1 MSTGVRRGSEP
12 AHENTRGASSALT
25 EAVLA
30 LIRAR
35 TPLPAILH
43 TLCCEI
49 EKQHP
54 SLLCSI
60 LLLDADGVTLHN
72 GAAPS
77 LPTAYTAVATD
88 FKIGPNVGSC
98 GTAAFR
104 KEQVIVSD
112 IATDPLWAD
121 YRDIALSN
129 GLQACW
135 STPIPSQDGTVLGTF
150 AIYYREPCIPDA
162 QDLEVIAHATHLAG
176 IAIEHERTNLQLR
189 DAEYRYRTLVERLP
203 AITYIAE
210 LGADG
215 PWHYVSP
222 QIESILG
229 YSPKEWL
236 ADPMS
241 WMNHVHAED
250 RPIAMAAEQRFQETH
265 HLFRAEYRMIA
276 RDGRVLWFRDEA
288 VMLRETKEH
297 RLLMQGVLYD
307 ITEHRRL
314 EEQLRHSQKME
325 AVGQL
330 AGGVAHDFNN
340 LLMLIQAHNEHL
352 CAHLVPGDPAHKD
365 ALEIERAVIR
375 ATSLTRQLLAFG
387 RKQILHARVLDLNKV
402 LTDVVKMLDRLI
414 PNNIELKTLRATS
427 LGLVKADSSQIE
439 QIVLNLAVNARDAMP
454 EGGSLILETRNI
466 DADEAYVRLRETV
479 PLGKYVMLTVTDTGT
494 GMDRATQDRI
504 FEPFFTTK
512 EPGKGTGLG
521 LATVYGVLQQM
532 GGAIWVNSKP
542 GKGTSFEIYL
552 PEAEETAPSEVS
564 VPESAA
570 PTLANAPNGTETIL
584 LVEDQDGIR
593 DMVLEFLERKGYT
606 VLQAMNGKEALA
618 LAAAHECAIDLLITD
633 VVMPKIGGREL
644 ARQLAESRPHMKILF
659 MSGFPEHMT
668 LSGELVDENA
678 AVLQKPFLLD
688 TLARKVRD
696 VIDNSSS
703 PEKTN

>member
-35 TPLPAILH
+35 TPLPTILNV
-43 TLCCEI
+43 LCSEI
-49 EKQHP
+49 EKQYP

-60 LLLDADGVTLHN
+60 LLLDVDGVTLRN

-77 LPTAYTAVATD
+77 LPPAYSALIDGV
-88 FKIGPNVGSC
+88 KIGPTVGSC
-98 GTAAFR
+98 GTAAYR
-104 KEQVIVSD
+104 KEQVIVAD

-121 YRDIALSN
+121 YRHLALAH
-129 GLQACW
+129 GLHACW
-135 STPIPSQDGTVLGTF
+135 STPISSQDGTVLGTF

-229 YSPKEWL
+229 YSPQEWL
-236 ADPMS
+236 ADPLS
-241 WMNHVHAED
+241 WISHVHAED
-250 RPIAMAAEQRFQETH
+250 QPIAMAAEKRFQETH

-276 RDGRVLWFRDEA
+276 RDGRILWFRDEA

-307 ITEHRRL
+307 ISEHKRL

-352 CAHLVPGDPAHKD
+352 CGHLVPGDPAHKD
-365 ALEIERAVIR
+365 ALEIERAVAR
-375 ATSLTRQLLAFG
+375 AASLTRQLLAFG
-387 RKQILHARVLDLNKV
+387 RKQILHATVLDLNKV
-402 LTDVVKMLDRLI
+402 LADVVKMLDRLI
-414 PNNIELKTLRATS
+414 PNKIELRTLPAPS
-427 LGLVKADSSQIE
+427 LGLVKADAGQIE

-454 EGGSLILETRNI
+454 QGGCLTLETRNV
-466 DADEAYVRLRETV
+466 DADEAYVRIRDTV
-479 PLGKYVMLTVTDTGT
+479 PVGQYVMLTVTDTGT
-494 GMDRATQDRI
+494 GMERATQDRI

-532 GGAIWVNSKP
+532 GGAIWVHSEP

-552 PEAEETAPSEVS
+552 PEVEETVSCEVS
-564 VPESAA
+564 VPEPAA
-570 PTLANAPNGTETIL
+570 PTLAAAPGGTETIL

-593 DMVLEFLERKGYT
+593 DMALEFLQRKGYT
-606 VLQAMNGKEALA
+606 VLQAMNGQEALS
-618 LAAAHECAIDLLITD
+618 LAASHGFPIDLLITD

-644 ARQLAESRPHMKILF
+644 ARMLSESRPQMKILF
-659 MSGFPEHMT
+659 MSGFPEHVT
-668 LSGELVDENA
+668 LSDELVDENA

-688 TLARKVRD
+688 TLARKVRS
-696 VIDNSSS
+696 VIENSDKT
-703 PEKTN
+703 EKVE

>member
-1 MSTGVRRGSEP
+1 MSTGVRRGSQS
-12 AHENTRGASSALT
+12 AHENTRGASSALN

-35 TPLPAILH
+35 TPLAQILH
-43 TLCCEI
+43 ALCSEI
-49 EKQHP
+49 EEQHP
-54 SLLCSI
+54 ALLCSI
-60 LLLDADGVTLHN
+60 LLLDVDGVTLRN
-72 GAAPS
+72 AASPS
-77 LPTAYTAVATD
+77 LPPAYTALVD
-88 FKIGPNVGSC
+88 GIKIGSTVGSC
-98 GTAAFR
+98 GTAAYR
-104 KEQVIVSD
+104 KEQVIVAD
-112 IATDPLWAD
+112 IAVDPLWAD
-121 YRDIALSN
+121 YSHLALSH
-129 GLQACW
+129 GLHACW
-135 STPIPSQDGTVLGTF
+135 STPISSQDGTVLGTF
-150 AIYYREPCIPDA
+150 AIYYREPCVPDT

-176 IAIEHERTNLQLR
+176 IAIEHERTNRQLR

-229 YSPKEWL
+229 YSPQEWL
-236 ADPMS
+236 ADPLS
-241 WMNHVHAED
+241 WINHVHAED

-265 HLFRAEYRMIA
+265 HLFRAEYRMIG
-276 RDGRVLWFRDEA
+276 RDGRILWFRDEA
-288 VMLRETKEH
+288 VMLNETKEH

-352 CAHLVPGDPAHKD
+352 CGHLVAGDPAHKD
-365 ALEIERAVIR
+365 ALEIERAVTR
-375 ATSLTRQLLAFG
+375 AASLTRQLLAFG
-387 RKQILHARVLDLNKV
+387 RKQRLHATVLDLNKV

-414 PNNIELKTLRATS
+414 PNNIELKTLRGAP
-427 LGLVKADSSQIE
+427 LGLVKADAGQIE

-454 EGGSLILETRNI
+454 QGGSLILETRNVE
-466 DADEAYVRLRETV
+466 ADEAYVRVRETV
-479 PLGKYVMLTVTDTGT
+479 PLGKYVTLTVTDTGT
-494 GMDRATQDRI
+494 GMDRATQERI

-532 GGAIWVNSKP
+532 GGAIWVSSEP
-542 GKGTSFEIYL
+542 AKGTSFEIYL
-552 PEAEETAPSEVS
+552 PEVEDVIATEVP
-564 VPESAA
+564 VPELAA
-570 PTLANAPNGTETIL
+570 PTLANAPKGTETIL

-593 DMVLEFLERKGYT
+593 DMVLEFLERQGYT
-606 VLQAMNGKEALA
+606 VLQAMNGHEAVT
-618 LAAAHECAIDLLITD
+618 LAAAHELPIDLLITD
-633 VVMPKIGGREL
+633 IVMPKIGGREL
-644 ARQLAESRPHMKILF
+644 ARMLSESRPHMKVLF
-659 MSGFPEHMT
+659 MSGFPEHVT

-688 TLARKVRD
+688 TLARKVRA
-696 VIDNSSS
+696 VIDNSVGA
-703 PEKTN
+703 EKSE